1 MLLFPPSPLPSP
13 PPELISNAR
22 CAVLLHHPIQH
33 RFTEYNMPLNCLEM
47 RNSFP
52 SYNWL
57 RGTVFL
63 NSISVLPCPL
73 ISFLLTLNSSQN
85 LLLSILMMGHS
96 RVGFGDVTVRLPSL
110 SQALSL
116 SFRITEPSALT
127 PPTGRHT
134 LRHLH

>member
-1 MLLFPPSPLPSP
+1 MLLFPPP
-13 PPELISNAR
+13 PRPISTAC
-22 CAVLLHHPIQH
+22 CAVLLYHPILQ
-33 RFTEYNMPLNCLEM
+33 RFSDYNMPLNCLEM

-52 SYNWL
+52 SYNWI

-96 RVGFGDVTVRLPSL
+96 RVAFGDVTVRLPSL
-110 SQALSL
+110 SQTLFL
-116 SFRITEPSALT
+116 SFLIFEPSPLFS
-127 PPTGRHT
+127 PPGRHT